1 MKIIVDMAGGFGNQ
15 LFCYCFGYALSRE
28 KNAEF
33 VIDTSMQDNGIARK
47 LELFNFKVVY
57 DKRISYVYK
66 RDIINRAVI
75 NKLRRK
81 QAVGWNTEY
90 YEENRSIQ
98 YDPEVF
104 CIRRNTF
111 FMGNWQSE
119 RYFKK
124 YREELL
130 PLLAPVKKRTENVN
144 MIMEHVAGEESV
156 AVHIRR
162 GDYLQING
170 DLPLSYYEQ
179 AFCSMHAKIDSGLS
193 FYIFSDDLDYC
204 RNCFKNYEK
213 KFHIIYM
220 QYESDNTT
228 LDDLLIM
235 SKCRHIITANSSYS
249 WWAAWLNQN
258 PHKIVICPEWGMWSG
273 DFYPEEWEKIPILP
287 LSP

>member
-28 KNAEF
+28 KKAEF

-47 LELFNFKVVY
+47 LDILNLKVVY
-57 DKRISYVYK
+57 DKRISYLYK

-75 NKLRRK
+75 NKVIKRR
-81 QAVGWNTEY
+81 AIGWRTKFYRERAATK
-90 YEENRSIQ
+90 YE
-98 YDPEVF
+98 PEVF
-104 CIRRNTF
+104 CVDRDTYF
-111 FMGNWQSE
+111 KGNWQTE
-119 RYFKK
+119 KYFVK

-130 PLLAPVKKRTENVN
+130 TLLTPVKERPKGVKIILNRVTE
-144 MIMEHVAGEESV
+144 EKSV
-156 AVHIRR
+156 AVHVRR

-170 DLPLSYYEQ
+170 VLPMDYYER
-179 AFCSMHAKIDSGLS
+179 ALGLICDKTGNDLS
-193 FYIFSDDLDYC
+193 LYIFSDDLDYC
-204 RNCFKNYEK
+204 RDYFKQHESR
-213 KFHIIYM
+213 FHITYT